1 MTSRV
6 RPETLRVMGQYQPGR
21 RLFLAGSIV
30 LILFGAVHVLAVYK
44 SLIVGPESPAEADAD
59 RALRAFSMNMGPF
72 HPTGWHT
79 LNILNASYSV
89 LLIYAGVINLI
100 ALGPAI
106 AAGRLRALTLANMI
120 FVALIAAVPL
130 LLQFPPPL
138 VFALLALIL
147 FILSLVK
154 QRSRAI
160 GGQ

>member
-1 MTSRV
+1 MAHSI
-6 RPETLRVMGQYQPGR
+6 PGR
-21 RLFLAGSIV
+21 RLFASASIV

-44 SLIVGPESPAEADAD
+44 SLIVGPESPAEAEAD
-59 RALRAFSMNMGPF
+59 RALRALSMRMGPF

-100 ALGPAI
+100 GLRPAI
-106 AAGRLRALTLANMI
+106 AAGRLAALTLANMI
-120 FVALIAAVPL
+120 FVTLIAVIPL

-147 FILSLVK
+147 FVASYRQ
-154 QRSRAI
+154 QRSRSAPTR
-160 GGQ
+160 